1 MNSLKIICAAD
12 SDDIVA
18 TTENIE
24 RFQSGQKV
32 RIVEGR
38 FKGVVGIV
46 ARYNSQ
52 QRVGV
57 VIDGLMTVCTAYVP
71 SAFIEKS

>member
-32 RIVEGR
+32 RIVEGK

-71 SAFIEKS
+71 SAFIENT